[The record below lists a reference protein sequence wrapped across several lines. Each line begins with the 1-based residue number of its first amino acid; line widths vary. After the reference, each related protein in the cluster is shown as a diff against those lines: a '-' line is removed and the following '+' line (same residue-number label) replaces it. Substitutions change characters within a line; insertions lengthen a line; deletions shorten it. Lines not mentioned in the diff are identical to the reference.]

1 MNTLRFDKAACRGRF
16 GNLVETDGEEA
27 KARPARYSFV
37 PGMAVRGGKA
47 VVCDSPTEPSWID
60 VLTKQFA
67 ETGNQFELLWWAV
80 SLRIALDPDED
91 AIDGFCFALLHDL
104 LDSRI
109 DRKAGTRYD
118 HVVING
124 QIKRI
129 PRQLTDE
136 ERFPFLAEMAKAA
149 AKSEADQKNFVQFQ
163 RAVNENK
170 YGNLGL
176 PAL

>member
-47 VVCDSPTEPSWID
+47 VVCDSPT
-60 VLTKQFA
+60 
-67 ETGNQFELLWWAV
+67 
-80 SLRIALDPDED
+80 ED